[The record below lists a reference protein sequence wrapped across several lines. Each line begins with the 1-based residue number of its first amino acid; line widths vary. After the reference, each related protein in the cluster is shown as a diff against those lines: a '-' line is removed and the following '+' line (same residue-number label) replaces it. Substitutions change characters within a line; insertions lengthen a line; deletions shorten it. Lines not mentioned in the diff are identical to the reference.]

1 MTNEQK
7 QNVMER
13 ITRTIRYFDEMWTRY
28 CLHPRKYKACRD
40 IANEYDGQIQGLIIA
55 LLMLGVN
62 ADEIKKYIDERVED
76 KKSVGYIHFKSVL
89 ETYSTKF

>member
-13 ITRTIRYFDEMWTRY
+13 IVRMIRYFNEMWTRY
-28 CLHPRKYKACRD
+28 CLHPRKEKVCRD
-40 IANEYDGQIQGLIIA
+40 IANVYDGQIQGLVIA

-62 ADEIKKYIDERVED
+62 ADKIKYYVDERVED

-89 ETYSTKF
+89 QTYSTKF